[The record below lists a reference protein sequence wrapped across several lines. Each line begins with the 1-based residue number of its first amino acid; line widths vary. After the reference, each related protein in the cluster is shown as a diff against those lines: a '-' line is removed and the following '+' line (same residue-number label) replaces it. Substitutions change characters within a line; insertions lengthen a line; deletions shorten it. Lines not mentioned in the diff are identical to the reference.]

1 MDAIDEPCAGNFRRY
16 NALTNRGRSAAFSG
30 GPVDRLHSGIAW
42 VRRVCTHG
50 SLERRDELLG
60 GTVRVAWRKL
70 RGYVDYERERAGSQ
84 KNWEWFQWLAE
95 QIDRH
100 SKARTS
106 LTLGAHEAYRDWRP

>member
-1 MDAIDEPCAGNFRRY
+1 MDAIDEPGAGNFRRY
-16 NALTNRGRSAAFSG
+16 DAVTNRGRSASFSG
-30 GPVDRLHSGIAW
+30 GAVHSLYSGIAGYA
-42 VRRVCTHG
+42 VFARMVP
-50 SLERRDELLG
+50 LNVVDELLG

-70 RGYVDYERERAGSQ
+70 RGYVEYERERAGSQ